1 MTETLVAA
9 FVTLFVAIEPLSTA
23 AVFASLIADAAP
35 RERRRTAL
43 RGVVISAIVLF
54 AFAFG
59 GEPLLGALGI
69 ELSAFRIA
77 GGILLLLVSI
87 DMVMARPSGLRAA
100 TPGELEESGTRQDIS
115 VFPLAIPLIAGPGAL
130 TAIVLL
136 MSEGAGNIALQAAIV
151 AVLLAILAV
160 TLLCLLAAAQIVRL
174 LGETG
179 VNVVSRVSGIILAA
193 LAVQFVIDGV
203 RQVFNLG

>member
-1 MTETLVAA
+1 MTETLVAT

-23 AVFASLIADAAP
+23 AVFASLVADAAP
-35 RERRRTAL
+35 NERRRTAV
-43 RGVVISAIVLF
+43 RGVMISAVVLF

-59 GEPLLGALGI
+59 GKPLLGALGI

-136 MSEGAGNIALQAAIV
+136 MSDGAGNIVLQVAIV
-151 AVLLAILAV
+151 AVLVAILVV

>member
-1 MTETLVAA
+1 MTETLVAT

-23 AVFASLIADAAP
+23 AVFASLVADAAP
-35 RERRRTAL
+35 NERRRTAV
-43 RGVVISAIVLF
+43 RGVMISAVVLF

-59 GEPLLGALGI
+59 GKPLLGALGI

-136 MSEGAGNIALQAAIV
+136 MSDGAGNIALQVAIV
-151 AVLLAILAV
+151 AVLLAILVV

-179 VNVVSRVSGIILAA
+179 VNVVSRVSGIVLAA

>member
-1 MTETLVAA
+1 MTETLVAT

-23 AVFASLIADAAP
+23 AVFASLVADAAP
-35 RERRRTAL
+35 NERRRTAV
-43 RGVVISAIVLF
+43 RGVMISAVVLF

-136 MSEGAGNIALQAAIV
+136 MSDGAGNIALQVAIV
-151 AVLLAILAV
+151 AVLLAILVV

>member
-23 AVFASLIADAAP
+23 AVFASLIAEASP
-35 RERRRTAL
+35 RERRRTAV

-136 MSEGAGNIALQAAIV
+136 MSEGAGNVTLQAAIV

-203 RQVFNLG
+203 RQILNLA

>member
-1 MTETLVAA
+1 MTETLISA

-23 AVFASLIADAAP
+23 AIFASLVPSAAP
-35 RERRRTAL
+35 GERRKTAV
-43 RGVVISAIVLF
+43 RGVAISAVVLF

-100 TPGELEESGTRQDIS
+100 TPGELQESGRRQDIS

-130 TAIVLL
+130 TSVVLL
-136 MSEGAGNIALQAAIV
+136 MGGAGGDITLQASVSAILIV
-151 AVLLAILAV
+151 VLAITLA
-160 TLLCLLAAAQIVRL
+160 CLLAAPRIVGW

-179 VNVVSRVSGIILAA
+179 VNVTSRVSGILLAA

-203 RQVFNLG
+203 REVWPGA

>member
-1 MTETLVAA
+1 MTETLVAT

-23 AVFASLIADAAP
+23 AVFASLVADAAP
-35 RERRRTAL
+35 SERRRTAV
-43 RGVVISAIVLF
+43 RGVVISAVVLF

-59 GEPLLGALGI
+59 GKPLLGALGI

-136 MSEGAGNIALQAAIV
+136 MSDGAGNIALQVAIV
-151 AVLLAILAV
+151 AVLLAILVV

>member
-1 MTETLVAA
+1 MTETLVAT

-23 AVFASLIADAAP
+23 AVFASLVADAAP
-35 RERRRTAL
+35 AERRRTAV
-43 RGVVISAIVLF
+43 RGVMISAVVLF

-59 GEPLLGALGI
+59 GKPLLGALGI

-136 MSEGAGNIALQAAIV
+136 MSDGAGNIALQVAIV
-151 AVLLAILAV
+151 AVLLAILVV

>member
-23 AVFASLIADAAP
+23 AVFASLIAEASP
-35 RERRRTAL
+35 RERRRTAV

-203 RQVFNLG
+203 RQILNLA

>member
-1 MTETLVAA
+1 MTETLVAT

-23 AVFASLIADAAP
+23 AVFASLVADAAP
-35 RERRRTAL
+35 NERRRTAV
-43 RGVVISAIVLF
+43 RGVMISAVVLF

-59 GEPLLGALGI
+59 GKPLLGALGI

-136 MSEGAGNIALQAAIV
+136 MSDGAGNIALQVAIV
-151 AVLLAILAV
+151 AVLLAILVV

>member
-1 MTETLVAA
+1 MTETLVAT

-23 AVFASLIADAAP
+23 AVFASLVADAAP
-35 RERRRTAL
+35 SERRRTAV
-43 RGVVISAIVLF
+43 RGVMISAVVLF

-59 GEPLLGALGI
+59 GKPLLGALGI

-203 RQVFNLG
+203 RQILNLA